1 MKLLALSLLGAA
13 LALGGCRSS
22 SSTTSAPEPSAS
34 SAAAV
39 HADDALLMIPRA
51 KGPIQLDG
59 ELDEDDWRS
68 AARTGAFLDAQG
80 GEARPFSDARFLWG
94 DGALYVVLYAA
105 DDDIRASVKEHDG
118 PVWTDDSFALTLR
131 PEAPGSPSFQ
141 IDVSAAG
148 VTTDVRRGAR
158 GLRDASWESGMK
170 VGVDRDGTANDA
182 SDEDEEWV
190 IEARI
195 PLASLGLAS
204 APGTRLRIESSR
216 CDTPRAGGPR
226 RCGRLAAGGREGR
239 VLELAPAGSPS
250 RAR

>member
-1 MKLLALSLLGAA
+1 MKLLSLSLLGAA
-13 LALGGCRSS
+13 LTLGGCRSS
-22 SSTTSAPEPSAS
+22 SKTTSAPDPAASAG
-34 SAAAV
+34 SAVARGG
-39 HADDALLMIPRA
+39 DTLMIPRA
-51 KGPIQLDG
+51 RGPIQLDG

-68 AARTGAFLDAQG
+68 AVRTGAFLDAQG

-94 DGALYVVLYAA
+94 DDALYVVLYAA

-118 PVWTDDSFALTLR
+118 PVWMDDSFAVTLR

-148 VTTDVRRGAR
+148 VTTDARRGAR
-158 GLRDASWESGMK
+158 GPRDTSWESGTK

-195 PLASLGLAS
+195 PLAPLGLAS
-204 APGTRLRIESSR
+204 TPGTRLRFESSR

-239 VLELAPAGSPS
+239 VLELAPA
-250 RAR
+250 R